1 MIPYSCDTV
10 FECDVG
16 KIDIRPLF
24 VVLSSDPPQARDKC
38 FYRQPNKVNSFKLE
52 EEEKNTH
59 QPDPLQP
66 KSGPSIVAPCPG
78 CSCQC
83 PGHYKGMVGGGRG
96 LQKGWLMFKGIVTQ
110 FVFFQLNLIFWIVM
124 VVWYCSFWGVYKPP
138 KLDNSDVEVCPHGPQ
153 ITAHCAAA
161 FKVPLRRH
169 SRKSLGPYTLETL
182 QECETALTSQY

>member
-1 MIPYSCDTV
+1 MLISPKPGINV
-10 FECDVG
+10 FTDNQKNWIVSQLRKGFELLPTSDLNVVY
-16 KIDIRPLF
+16 LF
-24 VVLSSDPPQARDKC
+24 VVKQNWRRKS
-38 FYRQPNKVNSFKLE
+38 
-52 EEEKNTH
+52 KNTH

-83 PGHYKGMVGGGRG
+83 PGHHKGMVGGGRG

-161 FKVPLRRH
+161 FRVPLRRN
-169 SRKSLGPYTLETL
+169 SRFW
-182 QECETALTSQY
+182 Q